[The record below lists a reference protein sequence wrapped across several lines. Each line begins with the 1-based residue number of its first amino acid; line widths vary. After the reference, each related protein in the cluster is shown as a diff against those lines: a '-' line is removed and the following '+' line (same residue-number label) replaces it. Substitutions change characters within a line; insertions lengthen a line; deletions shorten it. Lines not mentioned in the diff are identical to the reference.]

1 MKRRRV
7 GGKTLARRKAKKLG
21 RKWKAGGIP
30 RTIVSADF
38 QRRTQA
44 VNFEYTQQWCV
55 SPQIIG
61 QTGGTANSLQFITFL
76 MNDPTNIFGSQ
87 LPFGAN
93 TSQAVAA
100 QPNYAREQ
108 RAYGDDGSSVNPQ
121 QVGNFA
127 AWSKRYEKACVIGS
141 KVTAVMRPK
150 MVYRVGGTD
159 AFETEVD
166 TPQTYQKYPAQTDY
180 EKALDA
186 SRIFT
191 LVTDAVPFST
201 DPESINTTTK
211 IPEVIQRAGVKSYR
225 MSYTP
230 GGKDGAFVTMGY
242 SPKKFNHLK
251 DLKDNQRFWSDIDLN
266 TGRLKMTNQT
276 APGGTAETVK
286 PIYGII
292 GIQKEELNSPT
303 GVNAK
308 GNKAQHDYYIECKY
322 SCTVLFKDP
331 YEVGGTNIP
340 TAFGHAHRTGTQ
352 HVPHDMDL

>member
-1 MKRRRV
+1 M
-7 GGKTLARRKAKKLG
+7 G

-55 SPQIIG
+55 SPQVIG

-93 TSQAVAA
+93 TSQAVGA

-108 RAYGDDGSSVNPQ
+108 RAYGDDGSTVSPQ
-121 QVGNFA
+121 QVGNFKT
-127 AWSKRYEKACVIGS
+127 WSQRYEKACVIGS
-141 KVTAVMRPK
+141 KVTAVLRPK
-150 MVYRVGGTD
+150 MVYRTGGTD
-159 AFETEVD
+159 AFTTGLPGSPVAGM
-166 TPQTYQKYPAQTDY
+166 PAPVNFPAQTDY

-191 LVTDAVPFST
+191 MVTDAVPFST

-211 IPEVIQRAGVKSYR
+211 IPQIIQRAGVKSYR

-230 GGKDGAFVTMGY
+230 GGKDGAFATMGY
-242 SPKKFNHLK
+242 SPKKFNNLK
-251 DLKDNQRFWSDIDLN
+251 DLKDNQQFWSDIDLN

-292 GIQKEELNSPT
+292 GIQKEELNSPS

-308 GNKAQHDYYIECKY
+308 GNKTQHDYYIECKY

-331 YEVGGTNIP
+331 YEVGGTNVP
-340 TAFGHAHRTGTQ
+340 TVYGHAHTGTQ